1 MTASAPPGALKRV
14 LVVDDEENIRHL
26 LLVVLK
32 KAGYEPTAVAGA
44 EEALALLEQRQFRI
58 VISDIRMPG
67 MDGREMLREIVS
79 RGLDVY
85 VVMMS
90 AYGGDEVAISCMK
103 EGAYDYF
110 NKPFKADEVVLLLR
124 KIQEREQLF
133 RENLRLREELDQ
145 RFHFDNIIGRSPA
158 MKRVFATISKI
169 APYKT
174 TVLLTGESGT
184 GKELMARA
192 IHRNSDRAARPMVPI
207 NVAAIPENLLES
219 ELFGHARGAFTG
231 AVKAKRGLFQEADGG
246 TLFLDEM
253 GDMPMGLQVK
263 LLRVL
268 ENDEVRRV
276 GENKPE
282 QVDVRLIA
290 ATSRELERRVEEGLF
305 REDLYYRL
313 HVVHIVIPPLRERTE
328 DIPLLLEHFLDR
340 FNRKFAKNTA
350 GLEPAAL
357 KAVLGYHWPGNVR
370 ELENAMERAMILSE
384 GDELQLTSFPAQLQ
398 RGAGGFAR
406 RAGDADLSIKR
417 RMASLEAE
425 LIERALEQTGGN
437 RTHACRLLEISH
449 RALLYKMR
457 DYGIDVPA
465 GGRGGGAG

>member
-1 MTASAPPGALKRV
+1 MASPESSALKRV

-32 KAGYEPTAVAGA
+32 KAGYEPTAVGTGA
-44 EEALALLEQRQFRI
+44 QALELLAAENFPI
-58 VISDIRMPG
+58 VLSDIRMPG
-67 MDGREMLREIVS
+67 MDGRELLREIGQRS
-79 RGLDVY
+79 RGTY

-90 AYGGDEVAISCMK
+90 AYGGDEVAIECMK

-124 KIQEREQLF
+124 KIQERETLF
-133 RENLRLREELDQ
+133 RENERLREELDE
-145 RFHFDNIIGRSPA
+145 RFRFDNIIGRSEP
-158 MKRVFATISKI
+158 MKQVFATVSKI

-184 GKELMARA
+184 GKELLARA
-192 IHRNSDRAARPMVPI
+192 VHRNSDRAGKEFVPV
-207 NVAAIPENLLES
+207 NCAAIPENLLES

-231 AVKAKRGLFQEADGG
+231 AVKAKRGLFQEASGG

-253 GDMPMGLQVK
+253 GDMPVTLQVK

-282 QVDVRLIA
+282 PVDVRLIA
-290 ATSRELERRVEEGLF
+290 ATSRDLEKRVAEGTF

-313 HVVHIVIPPLRERTE
+313 NVVHIRLPHLRERPE
-328 DIPLLLEHFLDR
+328 DVPLLIDHFLER
-340 FNRKFAKNTA
+340 FNRKFGKNVA
-350 GLEPAAL
+350 GVAPAAL
-357 KAVLGYHWPGNVR
+357 KVLLAYPWPGNVR
-370 ELENAMERAMILSE
+370 ELENALERAMIL
-384 GDELQLTSFPAQLQ
+384 GDGEELALDAFPAHL
-398 RGAGGFAR
+398 RDAAAGGRMR
-406 RAGDADLSIKR
+406 RANDHDLSIKR
-417 RMASLEAE
+417 RVASLEAE
-425 LIERALEQTGGN
+425 LIARALEQTGGN
-437 RTHACRLLEISH
+437 RTHACKLLEISH

-465 GGRGGGAG
+465 RQGGGS